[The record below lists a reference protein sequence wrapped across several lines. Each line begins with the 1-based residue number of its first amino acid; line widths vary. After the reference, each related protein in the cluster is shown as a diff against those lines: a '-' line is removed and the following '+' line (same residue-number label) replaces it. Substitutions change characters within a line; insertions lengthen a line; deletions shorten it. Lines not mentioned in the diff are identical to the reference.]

1 MSAIGTRN
9 TRTQRYSHNEREPRM
24 TAAKPSAKQ
33 LIAPTIGG
41 IFGVLLVV
49 GGNLLGILLIALAVL
64 IIATM
69 VVRYIAASP

>member
-1 MSAIGTRN
+1 MPAT
-9 TRTQRYSHNEREPRM
+9 
-24 TAAKPSAKQ
+24 KPSVKQ

-41 IFGVLLVV
+41 ILGVLLVV